1 MSADQFIAAR
11 VSSETKTRLRVLA
24 QRQQLSESAL
34 LKRLVDLVLNSVT
47 DVVPASAPS
56 ADRAIRRTRLY
67 VRLTTHDRQLI
78 EERAVARCLR
88 PATYA
93 SNVLRAHLSGVSPV
107 PDAELR
113 ALRQVTREL
122 AAIGRNLNQIAHV
135 LNQGQPATGPN
146 MQTLQRILEACV
158 ATHGYVRGY
167 IAKNLQSWESG
178 HAPSP

>member
-11 VSSETKTRLRVLA
+11 VSSETKARLRVLA

-34 LKRLVDLVLNSVT
+34 LKRLVDLVLNSAT

-56 ADRAIRRTRLY
+56 ADRAIRRPRLY
-67 VRLTTHDRQLI
+67 VRLTAHARRLI
-78 EERAVARCLR
+78 EERAAARCLR

-93 SNVLRAHLSGVSPV
+93 SNVLRAHLSGVSPI

-122 AAIGRNLNQIAHV
+122 AAIGRNLNQIAHA
-135 LNQGQPATGPN
+135 LNQGRPAAGPN

-158 ATHGYVRGY
+158 ATHGYVRAY

-178 HAPSP
+178 HAPSS

>member
-1 MSADQFIAAR
+1 MTADQFIAAR
-11 VSSETKTRLRVLA
+11 VSSETKARLRALA

-34 LKRLVDLVLNSVT
+34 LKRLVDLVLNSAT

-56 ADRAIRRTRLY
+56 ADRVIRRTRLY
-67 VRLTTHDRQLI
+67 VRLTAHDRRLI
-78 EERAVARCLR
+78 EERAAARCLR

-93 SNVLRAHLSGVSPV
+93 SNVLSAHLSGVSPI

-122 AAIGRNLNQIAHV
+122 AAIGRNLNQIAHAV
-135 LNQGQPATGPN
+135 HQGRTAGPN

-158 ATHGYVRGY
+158 ATHGYVRAY

-178 HAPSP
+178 HASPS

>member
-24 QRQQLSESAL
+24 ERQQLSESAL
-34 LKRLVDLVLNSVT
+34 LKRLVDLVLSSAT
-47 DVVPASAPS
+47 DAVPTSGPS
-56 ADRAIRRTRLY
+56 IHRAVRHTRLY
-67 VRLTTHDRQLI
+67 VRLAVHDRRLI
-78 EERAVARCLR
+78 EERASSRGLR

-93 SNVLRAHLSGVSPV
+93 ANVLRAHLSGVSPI
-107 PDAELR
+107 PEAELK

-122 AAIGRNLNQIAHV
+122 AAIGRNLNQIAHAV
-135 LNQGQPATGPN
+135 HQGHTGPGPN
-146 MQTLQRILEACV
+146 MQTLQRILEACM

-178 HAPSP
+178 HAPPP